1 MFKPKTVLGKR
12 RSAERSGGCFSD
24 IIDNLNRWISTK
36 KKRAHERS
44 SFTKAEFQ
52 RKLLLRNYILIKL
65 FSRILLEAAVKAN
78 ALSSGNCFKNL
89 KIYRMEIDSL
99 NFFIGLHGSSMHEA
113 SLGVHE
119 TH

>member
-12 RSAERSGGCFSD
+12 RSAERSAGCFSD

-99 NFFIGLHGSSMHEA
+99 NFFIGLYGSSMHEA

>member
-1 MFKPKTVLGKR
+1 MFKPKTVLDKR
-12 RSAERSGGCFSD
+12 RSAERSTGCFSD
-24 IIDNLNRWISTK
+24 IIDNLNRWISAK

-52 RKLLLRNYILIKL
+52 RKLLLRNYLLSKL
-65 FSRILLEAAVKAN
+65 FSRILLQATVKAN
-78 ALSSGNCFKNL
+78 ALSSGNCFK
-89 KIYRMEIDSL
+89 IYRIEIDSL
-99 NFFIGLHGSSMHEA
+99 NFFIGLYGSSVRET